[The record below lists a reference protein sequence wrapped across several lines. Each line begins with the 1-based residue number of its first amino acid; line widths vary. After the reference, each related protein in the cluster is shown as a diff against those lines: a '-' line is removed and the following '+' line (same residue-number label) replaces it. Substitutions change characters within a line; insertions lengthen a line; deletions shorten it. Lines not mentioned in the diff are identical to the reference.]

1 MKKLIALILALAA
14 VFALGTTAF
23 AGYITDPT
31 GRSVYYPDDTPDD
44 TPSAPSNP
52 NASIPGLLICLMEDD
67 TIYQFVPINE
77 VTHVNREDAKTLSS
91 AKRDALLDA
100 VADAKAARETDG
112 KKLRDAYW
120 FEVPEKYTVDDEHY
134 AKIIFSCKGTDVEV
148 TVNGELVEIVS
159 VTGRTTYLAKVT
171 DRGAVVVRSR

>member
-23 AGYITDPT
+23 AAVLDPFGYVTD
-31 GRSVYYPDDTPDD
+31 DNDDD

-77 VTHVNREDAKTLSS
+77 VTHVNREDAQTLPS

-100 VADAKAARETDG
+100 VADVKAARETDG

-134 AKIIFSCKGTDVEV
+134 AKIIFACKGTDVEV
-148 TVNGELVEIVS
+148 TVNGEPVEIVS

>member
-23 AGYITDPT
+23 AATRDPFGT
-31 GRSVYYPDDTPDD
+31 VTENNDDDTPS
-44 TPSAPSNP
+44 SAPSNP

-67 TIYQFVPINE
+67 TIYQFVPIDE
-77 VTHVNREDAKTLSS
+77 VTHVNREDAQTLP
-91 AKRDALLDA
+91 AGKRDALLDA
-100 VADAKAARETDG
+100 VAEAKAAKETDG

-134 AKIIFSCKGTDVEV
+134 AKIIFACKGTDVEV
-148 TVNGELVEIVS
+148 TVNGQPVEIVS
-159 VTGRTTYLAKVT
+159 VTGRTTYLAKVIN
-171 DRGAVVVRSR
+171 RGVVVVRSR